1 MDTERTMGLPRGD
14 RSKVSY
20 RSPKALT
27 RYQGLHGSAMHF
39 SFKHGVCNHKELK
52 MSDVYQMLSYSP
64 GRKGFPLYT
73 AQQVAQWPRVSWL
86 VDGVIQKQ
94 SSAVIYGESR
104 IGKSF
109 LALDLA
115 YKLASGSDWF
125 GYHVQPSKVIFF
137 AAESPAGLPDRL
149 DAMKTHQGQD
159 APDNICFLRTQI
171 ELSDPAHIQKII
183 DTVDGFDVLFID
195 TFNAAASETDENSA
209 KEMGTILKGI
219 RRIIDETRCT
229 VIFVHHCG
237 WSDHDRLRGHS
248 SFSAAMDT
256 RILVTRDA
264 GHPSWKVKGQRE
276 GADTEAHRYELRQVI
291 LPSGTSCVVEPL
303 NTTPAVKVVAQ
314 PRSANQKIVYQT
326 AMKLLL
332 EAQGLPLQLETL
344 VSQSAKQIDADSRHQ
359 RQRAEEAA
367 DGLRK
372 AGFIQV
378 DESGYVSLR
387 C

>member
-1 MDTERTMGLPRGD
+1 
-14 RSKVSY
+14 
-20 RSPKALT
+20 
-27 RYQGLHGSAMHF
+27 
-39 SFKHGVCNHKELK
+39 
-52 MSDVYQMLSYSP
+52 MSDVYQMLGYSA
-64 GRKGFPLYT
+64 GHKGFPLYT
-73 AQQVAQWPRVSWL
+73 AQQVSQWPRVSWL

-115 YKLASGSDWF
+115 YKLASGNTWF

-149 DAMKTHQGQD
+149 DAMNAHSGQE
-159 APDNICFLRTQI
+159 APENICFLRTQI
-171 ELSDPAHIQKII
+171 DLSDPVHIHKII
-183 DTVDGFDVLFID
+183 DTVNGFDVLFID

-219 RRIIDETRCT
+219 RRIIDETGCT

-256 RILVTRDA
+256 RILVTRDG

-276 GADTEAHRYELRQVI
+276 GSDTEAHRYALRQI
-291 LPSGTSCVVEPL
+291 LLPCGTSCVVDPL
-303 NTTPAVKVVAQ
+303 NNSPAAKVAPL
-314 PRSANQKIVYQT
+314 PRSANQKYVLQT
-326 AMKLLL
+326 AQRLLREGEGSPL
-332 EAQGLPLQLETL
+332 YLNSLISEAANG
-344 VSQSAKQIDADSRHQ
+344 IDADSRHK

-367 DGLRK
+367 KGLRK
-372 AGFIQV
+372 AGYIDV
-378 DESGYVSLR
+378 DESGAVTIQN
-387 C
+387 